1 MQRFISGGCQR
12 KYITAAMKKIH
23 LFNLLAFIT
32 LASLYSCTK
41 SDTAQQ
47 QKGIFSGGCS
57 TITGAG
63 GPMICFDSLITDSR
77 CPNSP
82 SVQCVWEGYAAVW
95 LSIKTPSGISTQFS
109 LSTLNRTLWPIPPND
124 TLINGYHIKLVNVYP
139 GPQLNPPTA
148 TKYSVELEIN

>member
-1 MQRFISGGCQR
+1 
-12 KYITAAMKKIH
+12 MKKTH
-23 LFNLLAFIT
+23 LLNLLAFIT

-41 SDTAQQ
+41 SNTAQQ
-47 QKGIFSGGCS
+47 QKGIFLGGCNS
-57 TITGAG
+57 IIGAA

-82 SVQCVWEGYAAVW
+82 SIQCVWEGYAAVK

-109 LSTLNRTLWPIPPND
+109 LSTLRRKLSPIPPND
-124 TLINGYHIKLVNVYP
+124 TLINGYHIKLLNLYP
-139 GPQLNPPTA
+139 DSQINPPAA